1 MQGGNEIRPNEI
13 TIDEAV
19 KTLKEMFVGVDET
32 VVKLILESNGGRM
45 EPTVENLL
53 LITGTTGTTEVASN
67 RLTHVTHGS
76 VPGESSPVAPTREGE
91 YVPPSMVSSSPKPT
105 NKLGQVTIARHDLD
119 REFLRAPS
127 YWKGHPDK
135 ESRDKAGIAEQEK
148 EDMLLAQML
157 QDSLFMSD
165 LKKHPEWLLQND
177 KSHSRKNDKRTKN
190 SSNTRSAQND
200 STMSA
205 YDSFKDKVSEL
216 GTAARSKLS
225 MLAEKFQK
233 KESHEDS
240 YPSANYHALESIDDT
255 EPNSRTFR

>member
-1 MQGGNEIRPNEI
+1 MQGGNETRPNEI

-19 KTLKEMFVGVDET
+19 KTLKEMFAGVEES

-53 LITGTTGTTEVASN
+53 LITGSTDVVSN
-67 RLTHVTHGS
+67 RVTNVTGGA
-76 VPGESSPVAPTREGE
+76 VPGELSPEAPTREGE
-91 YVPPSMVSSSPKPT
+91 YVPPGMVSSSPKAA
-105 NKLGQVTIARHDLD
+105 NKLRQVTIARHDLN
-119 REFLRAPS
+119 REFLRPPS

-148 EDMLLAQML
+148 EDLLLAQML
-157 QDSLFMSD
+157 QDSLFMSE
-165 LKKHPEWLLQND
+165 LKKHPEWLIEND
-177 KSHSRKNDKRTKN
+177 KSHSRKKDKKTKN
-190 SSNTRSAQND
+190 NSNTKNTQND
-200 STMSA
+200 STVSA
-205 YDSFKDKVSEL
+205 YDSFKDKISEL

-233 KESHEDS
+233 KEGHEDS

-255 EPNSRTFR
+255 EPNSRSFR